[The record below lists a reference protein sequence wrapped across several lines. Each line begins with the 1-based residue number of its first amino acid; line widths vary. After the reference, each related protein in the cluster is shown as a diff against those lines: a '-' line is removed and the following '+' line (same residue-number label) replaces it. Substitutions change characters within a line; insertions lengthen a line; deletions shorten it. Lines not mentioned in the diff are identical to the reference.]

1 MKKVAFIC
9 VHNSCRSQI
18 AEALGK
24 HFASDVFESYSAGSE
39 IKNQINPD
47 AVRLMKKVY
56 SFWIIPQATKSKDG
70 CINQLKIAENH
81 LSGNYEEKR
90 ESYDKEEQLMIYLSK
105 GHSPN
110 DKYESYDE
118 ILMPIGALLNNT
130 LNYQEKNEVIKEYG
144 LEDEEFEE
152 RMRDMCNLGEALELE
167 AIESER
173 VRNIRNIID
182 EFHCSLEKAMD
193 ILKLTEKER
202 QEIMPYFQA

>member
-1 MKKVAFIC
+1 MI
-9 VHNSCRSQI
+9 SSQWGR
-18 AEALGK
+18 EY
-24 HFASDVFESYSAGSE
+24 DSE
-39 IKNQINPD
+39 NYD
-47 AVRLMKKVY
+47 GMKKVY
-56 SFWIIPQATKSKDG
+56 SFWIMPQATKSKDG

-81 LSGNYEEKR
+81 LSGNYEEKI

-110 DKYESYDE
+110 NKYESYDE

-130 LNYQEKNEVIKEYG
+130 LNYQEKNEVIKGYG
-144 LEDEEFEE
+144 LDDEEFEE

-167 AIESER
+167 ARQEESKRKDVEH
-173 VRNIRNIID
+173 VRNIID